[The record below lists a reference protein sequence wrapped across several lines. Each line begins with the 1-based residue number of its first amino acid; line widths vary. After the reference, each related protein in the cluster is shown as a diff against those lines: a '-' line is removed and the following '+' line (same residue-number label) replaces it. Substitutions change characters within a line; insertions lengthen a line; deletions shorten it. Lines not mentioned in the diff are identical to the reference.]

1 MRRADW
7 LLLLGVLLL
16 GGWIFIQAGQPLTPE
31 ADLAQRWYD
40 ALCAP
45 GDPAALTALTYAG
58 DLDAAQVATYIERWR
73 RDRGA
78 DFPCRAAVNR
88 SFILGETLPPGLPAD
103 LIRIRFVPVDVVPA
117 SAPPAPSPALA
128 VQDGVHVLF
137 FASGSA
143 QVLPSFL
150 GTSPVPL
157 TPPGATA
164 RLANNDGLPM
174 GAARAV
180 GPVVRLLDG
189 SVTLL
194 GAPVALEAGRAWGAY
209 ELRLFVDG
217 YPAGRVFDDQL
228 PPVYRTTF
236 LPPAGENIAA
246 GKRLTGLAWFQASP
260 PPAPDADLRLWVE
273 AKQTLWDGRALGS
286 WLRLEGQAGQS
297 SRTASGR

>member
-7 LLLLGVLLL
+7 SLLLGVLLL
-16 GGWIFIQAGQPLTPE
+16 GSWIFTQAGRPLTPE

-45 GDPAALTALTYAG
+45 GGQTALAALTYAG
-58 DLDAAQVATYIERWR
+58 DLDAAQVTAHIERWR

-88 SFILGETLPPGLPAD
+88 SFILGEALPPGLPAD

-117 SAPPAPSPALA
+117 GAPSARIPVLA
-128 VQDGVHVLF
+128 MRDGVHVLF
-137 FASGSA
+137 FASGAA
-143 QVLPSFL
+143 QVLPGFL
-150 GTSPVPL
+150 GSSPVPL

-174 GAARAV
+174 GVARTV

-194 GAPVALEAGRAWGAY
+194 GVPVALTAGRTWGAY

-217 YPAGRVFDDQL
+217 YPAGRIFNDQL
-228 PPVYRTTF
+228 PPVYQTTS
-236 LPPAGENIAA
+236 LPPAGTNVAA
-246 GKRLTGLAWFQASP
+246 GTRLTGLVWFQASP
-260 PPAPDADLRLWVE
+260 PPASDADLRLWVE
-273 AKQTLWDGRALGS
+273 TKQTPWDGRALGS
-286 WLRLEGQAGQS
+286 WLRLEGWANHS
-297 SRTASGR
+297 SRMASG